1 MGNYIQIQHRK
12 IGPDFEPLVIA
23 ELGINHNGSLKIA
36 KEMVDSANR
45 AGVEI
50 LKHQTHIIEDEMST
64 LAQKTIPGNS
74 KKSIY
79 EIMSECAL
87 SEEEEIELKDYVENK
102 GMIFLSTPFSRA
114 GANRLERM
122 GVSAYKIGSGEM
134 NNLPL
139 IKHIASFGKPMIIS
153 TGMNDLESVRKTV
166 KILKEYQVPFA
177 LLHTTNL
184 YPTPPHLVRLGAMQ
198 ELMREFPDIPIG
210 LSDHTLNNNACKSA
224 MALGASIIERHF
236 TDHKNRIGP
245 DIICSM
251 DEQECQEL
259 IQSSHEIFAM
269 RGGEK
274 KPTKE
279 EQVTMDFAFSTC
291 VSIASIQKGERF
303 SAQNL
308 WVKRPGI
315 GEIKAEFYEE
325 ILGKKAMCDITPDT
339 HITWDMIE
347 K

>member
-1 MGNYIQIQHRK
+1 MHYIQIQHRK
-12 IGPDFEPLVIA
+12 IGADFTPLVIA
-23 ELGINHNGSLKIA
+23 ELGINHNGNLQIA
-36 KEMVDSANR
+36 KEMVDSAHR

-50 LKHQTHIIEDEMST
+50 LKHQTHIVEDEMST

-87 SEEEEIELKDYVENK
+87 SEEEEFELKEYVESK
-102 GMIFLSTPFSRA
+102 GMIFISTPFSRA
-114 GANRLERM
+114 GADRLEKM

-134 NNLPL
+134 NNHPL
-139 IKHIASFGKPMIIS
+139 IKHIASFGKPMIVS
-153 TGMNDLESVRKTV
+153 TGMNDLESVKKTV
-166 KILKEYQVPFA
+166 QILESFKVPYA

-198 ELMREFPDIPIG
+198 EMMREFPHIPIG

-224 MALGASIIERHF
+224 IALGASIVERHF

-245 DIICSM
+245 DIVCSM
-251 DEQECQEL
+251 DEEETKDL
-259 IQSSHEIFAM
+259 IQSAKEIFLM

-274 KPTKE
+274 RATQE
-279 EQVTMDFAFSTC
+279 EQVTIDFAFSTC
-291 VSIASIQKGERF
+291 VSIAPIRKGEIF
-303 SAQNL
+303 SKENL

-315 GEIKAEFYEE
+315 GEIKAESYEE
-325 ILGKKAMCDITPDT
+325 ILGKRAKIDIAPDT
-339 HITWDMIE
+339 HLTWEMID
-347 K
+347 